1 MGDGSTADA
10 RTISETLCLWLA
22 GLDPA
27 HVPDAVRDAA
37 IDTLIDVAGLAV
49 AARHTDYMEAVLAA
63 FAEEGSCTALG
74 HGRGMDGAGAAMIN
88 GTAAHGEDF
97 DNTFEGCP
105 VHTGAVVV
113 PAVLA
118 AAERHGLSG
127 ERVVAGIAAGI
138 EVMCRLGLVAGTH
151 IHSAGFHPTAVL
163 GTFGAA
169 AGVGVALA
177 LPARALIDAFGI
189 SGSMSSGIIEY
200 LADGTWTKRMH
211 AGWAAQS
218 GLRAALMGQHGF
230 TGPRTV
236 FEGEHGFFSGF
247 ASPLDPDF
255 APLLDGL
262 GEVWAAER
270 LAFKPFACG
279 TMTQPYIDCAIELR
293 GRGVAADDIAE
304 ITCEAAERTLHRLW
318 EPLASKQRPAT
329 PYGAKFSTPYCVA
342 VGFIDGD
349 AGLAQFTDDRI
360 SDEAVLGLAA
370 KVRYRVDPDNE
381 YPSNYT
387 GHLKATLTDG
397 TVHEIRRPHL
407 RGGARQPLTRADLL
421 RKFTL
426 NAVFGGWTEDRA
438 GRLASFLESLPGRA
452 DISGLAEFRG

>member
-1 MGDGSTADA
+1 MGDGSTAAA
-10 RTISETLCLWLA
+10 RTQSETLSDWLA
-22 GLDPA
+22 NIDPA
-27 HVPDAVRDAA
+27 HIPDGVRAAA

-63 FAEEGSCTALG
+63 FPEEGPCTALG
-74 HGRGMDGAGAAMIN
+74 LKRGRDAASAAMIN

-118 AAERHGLSG
+118 AGERYGLDG
-127 ERVVAGIAAGI
+127 GRVVAGIAAGI

-151 IHSAGFHPTAVL
+151 VHSAGFHPTAVL

-169 AGVGVALA
+169 AGIGVALA
-177 LPARALIDAFGI
+177 LPARALVNAFGI
-189 SGSMSSGIIEY
+189 SGSMASGIIEY

-230 TGPRTV
+230 SGPRTV

-255 APLLDGL
+255 TPLVDGL
-262 GEVWAAER
+262 GERWQAER

-279 TMTQPYIDCAIELR
+279 TMTQPYIDCAIELK
-293 GRGVAADDIAE
+293 GEGIAA
-304 ITCEAAERTLHRLW
+304 AAL
-318 EPLASKQRPAT
+318 PPA
-329 PYGAKFSTPYCVA
+329 
-342 VGFIDGD
+342 
-349 AGLAQFTDDRI
+349 R
-360 SDEAVLGLAA
+360 
-370 KVRYRVDPDNE
+370 
-381 YPSNYT
+381 
-387 GHLKATLTDG
+387 
-397 TVHEIRRPHL
+397 
-407 RGGARQPLTRADLL
+407 
-421 RKFTL
+421 
-426 NAVFGGWTEDRA
+426 
-438 GRLASFLESLPGRA
+438 
-452 DISGLAEFRG
+452 

>member
-1 MGDGSTADA
+1 MGIG
-10 RTISETLCLWLA
+10 RTQSETLCLWLA

-27 HVPDAVRDAA
+27 RIPDGVRAAA

-49 AARHTDYMEAVLAA
+49 AARRTDYMEAVLAA

-74 HGRGMDGAGAAMIN
+74 HGAGTNAASAAMIN

-105 VHTGAVVV
+105 VHSGAVVV

-118 AAERHGLSG
+118 AGERYGLSG

-138 EVMCRLGLVAGTH
+138 EVMCRLGLVSGTR

-163 GTFGAA
+163 GTFAAA

-177 LPARALIDAFGI
+177 LPTLALVNALGI
-189 SGSMSSGIIEY
+189 SGSMASGIIEY
-200 LADGTWTKRMH
+200 LTDGTWTKRMH

-230 TGPRTV
+230 TGPATV

-247 ASPLDPDF
+247 ASLPDPDF
-255 APLLDGL
+255 TPLVDAL
-262 GEVWAAER
+262 GEHWETER

-279 TMTQPYIDCAIELR
+279 TMAQPYIDCAIELK
-293 GRGVAADDIAE
+293 GMGMAADDITD
-304 ITCEAAERTLHRLW
+304 ITCEVGERTVHRLW

-342 VGFIDGD
+342 VGFLDGD
-349 AGLAQFTDDRI
+349 AGLAQFTDERI
-360 SDEAVLGLAA
+360 SDPSVLGLAA
-370 KVRYRVDPDNE
+370 KVFYRVDPDNE
-381 YPSNYT
+381 YPFNYT
-387 GHLKATLTDG
+387 GHLKATLKDG

-407 RGGARQPLTRADLL
+407 RGGARQPLSRADLL
-421 RKFTL
+421 RKFTR
-426 NAVFGGWTEDRA
+426 NAVFGGWTEDGA
-438 GRLASFLESLPGRA
+438 GRLAAFCEALGGVA
-452 DISGLAEFRG
+452 DLSGLADFRR